1 VPDAK
6 NTKLE
11 KGGLAVNI
19 VVLLKQT
26 PDTESVI
33 RIAGDGK
40 SVVTS
45 DLKWII
51 NPYDEFAVEAALRLK
66 EKHGGSVTIVSWGP
80 QRVVESIRTA
90 LAMGA
95 DSGVLVDDEA
105 LEGSD
110 SLGIAKALAAAVQE
124 LSPDIVLCGS
134 RAVDYD
140 EAQRGPMVAE
150 LLGWPH
156 LALGVAVDSDGSKV
170 SIDRPIEGGKVT
182 TEADLP
188 ALVTLGGSHAVWS
201 PRYASLPGIMKAKKK
216 PLAAKKLSDLGLD
229 SSECGSG
236 AAKISIISLEMPPQ
250 RTPGRIIDG
259 DLDTLG
265 KAQELV
271 RALHEEA
278 KVI

>member
-1 VPDAK
+1 M
-6 NTKLE
+6 
-11 KGGLAVNI
+11 NI

-33 RIAGDGK
+33 RIAADGK
-40 SVVTS
+40 SIVTD

-66 EKHGGSVTIVSWGP
+66 EKHSGSVTIVSWGP

-95 DSGVLVDDEA
+95 DSGVLVDDDA
-105 LEGSD
+105 LDGSD
-110 SLGIAKALAAAVQE
+110 SLGVAKALAAAVQE
-124 LSPDIVLCGS
+124 LNPDIVLCGS

-170 SIDRPIEGGKVT
+170 QIDRPIEGGKVSA
-182 TEADLP
+182 EAELP
-188 ALVTLGGSHAVWS
+188 AVVTLGGSHAVWN

-216 PLAAKKLSDLGLD
+216 PLANKKLADIGVEG
-229 SSECGSG
+229 SECGAG
-236 AAKISIISLEMPPQ
+236 AAKIRITALEMPPQ
-250 RTPGRIIDG
+250 RAAGRIING
-259 DLDTLG
+259 DLDTAG

-271 RALHEEA
+271 KALHEEA

>member
-1 VPDAK
+1 
-6 NTKLE
+6 L
-11 KGGLAVNI
+11 NI

-33 RIAGDGK
+33 RIASDGK
-40 SVVTS
+40 SIVTN

-66 EKHGGSVTIVSWGP
+66 EKHGGTVTIVSWGP

-95 DSGVLVDDEA
+95 DSGVLVDDDA
-105 LEGSD
+105 MNGSD
-110 SLGIAKALAAAVQE
+110 SLGVAKVLAAAVQG
-124 LSPDIVLCGS
+124 LTPDIILCGS
-134 RAVDYD
+134 RSVDYD

-150 LLGWPH
+150 FLGWPH
-156 LALGVAVDSDGSKV
+156 LALGVAIDSDGAKV
-170 SIDRPIEGGKVT
+170 SIDRPIEGGKVNV
-182 TEADLP
+182 EADLP
-188 ALVTLGGSHAVWS
+188 AVVTLGGSHAVWN

-216 PLAAKKLSDLGLD
+216 PLASKKLSDLGVDLAD
-229 SSECGSG
+229 CGAG
-236 AAKISIISLEMPPQ
+236 AAKIRITSLEMPPE
-250 RTPGRIIDG
+250 RAPGRIIDG
-259 DLDTLG
+259 GLDALG

-271 RALHEEA
+271 KALHDEA